1 MRIKFATLR
10 LIALAAAAPMVCV
23 AAQPTREANEAKLRV
38 MQNPAQVQ
46 PAQRPAMTLAEL
58 EGLALANH
66 PGLGRATAQLRSA
79 QGDWLQSGLPPNPV
93 VGYSGNQMG
102 DLGTA
107 GQQGGY
113 VEQEFVTGGKLRL
126 NRAAAAAEVRA
137 RDQQLRG
144 MQMRVV
150 NDVRLRF
157 YDVLVAQQSRD
168 LAGRL
173 QFVAEEGARTA
184 EALRKA
190 EEGNR
195 IDLLQAQIEVQNA
208 QITAINAGNRY
219 LSAWRQ
225 LAAVIGMP
233 YLQPQPLAGS
243 LQGAVPTLDFNSVV
257 DRLYAESPE
266 RAASLAQVVRA
277 RWTLQ
282 RELAEPTPNINVQ
295 TLIQQNQVTDEA
307 NISVQATFPLPLWNR
322 NQGGVRRA
330 QADVAAARTNV
341 SRVELDLQQ
350 RLAAAFERYSNAQQQ
365 VDRYEK
371 SILPAAEESLRLVT
385 AGWQQGEFDYLT
397 RLTSQRTF
405 FQVNLAYLNAL
416 GDLRASVIEIEGLL
430 LKDSLKE

>member
-1 MRIKFATLR
+1 M
-10 LIALAAAAPMVCV
+10 
-23 AAQPTREANEAKLRV
+23 PTFWPEGQAVNTEI
-38 MQNPAQVQ
+38 
-46 PAQRPAMTLAEL
+46 L
-58 EGLALANH
+58 EGK
-66 PGLGRATAQLRSA
+66 T
-79 QGDWLQSGLPPNPV
+79 D
-93 VGYSGNQMG
+93 
-102 DLGTA
+102 
-107 GQQGGY
+107 
-113 VEQEFVTGGKLRL
+113 
-126 NRAAAAAEVRA
+126 
-137 RDQQLRG
+137 
-144 MQMRVV
+144 
-150 NDVRLRF
+150 
-157 YDVLVAQQSRD
+157 
-168 LAGRL
+168 
-173 QFVAEEGARTA
+173 
-184 EALRKA
+184 
-190 EEGNR
+190 
-195 IDLLQAQIEVQNA
+195 A

-225 LAAVIGMP
+225 LAAVVGMP
-233 YLQPQPLAGS
+233 YLAPQPLAGS
-243 LQGAVPTLDFNSVV
+243 LQGAIPTLDFNSMV

-330 QADVAAARTNV
+330 QADVAAAQTNV

-350 RLAAAFERYSNAQQQ
+350 RLAAAFERYSNARQQ

-405 FQVNLAYLNAL
+405 FQVNLAYLTAL

-430 LKDSLKE
+430 LTDSLKE